1 MEFSGKIT
9 KLSGREITLS
19 LDDDFD
25 IMMAQ
30 RLSDGQMNVIGEVLD
45 KRSIT
50 KKQRDLMF
58 ALFNDAYEYTGH
70 PTDMWEK
77 TFKAMFAA
85 EVGVEHISIAA
96 NAMTQVQAG
105 KFIEFILD
113 YMLAEKIPFRFQE
126 YHLASDI
133 SRILFLYIKYRV
145 CFCCGKEKG
154 DYAHYEAVGMGR
166 NRKEIDHSKNRFMC
180 LCRKHHNEQ
189 HNIGIETFM
198 KKWHIAPIK
207 LKPEQIK
214 EFGIGK
220 NMHEPLQE
228 RSI

>member
-1 MEFSGKIT
+1 MEFSGKII

-25 IMMAQ
+25 IIMAK

-50 KKQRDLMF
+50 RPQQKLIN
-58 ALFNDAYEYTGH
+58 ALFMDAAEYTGD
-70 PTDMWEK
+70 PFGWWENLFK
-77 TFKAMFAA
+77 TMFAS
-85 EVGVEHISIAA
+85 EVGEERISIAA
-96 NAMTQVQAG
+96 NAMTQVKAG

-113 YMLAEKIPFRFQE
+113 FMLAEKIPFRFQE
-126 YHLASDI
+126 YHLAGDI

-145 CFCCGKEKG
+145 CFCCGEEKG
-154 DYAHYEAVGMGR
+154 DYAHYETVGMGR

-207 LKPEQIK
+207 LKPEQIE

-220 NMHEPLQE
+220 NMHKEV
-228 RSI
+228 SK